1 MSRTLTPYLELTK
14 PEIAL
19 VVALS
24 SAGGF
29 LLAPAEFFGWGR
41 LLLLLLGI
49 TLASGG
55 AGALNHWVERDH
67 DAGMRRTRGRPLP
80 SGRLSPPAAL
90 VCGIGLA
97 AAGTGV
103 LWGFVNP
110 LTGGLTLLT
119 VLLYVFVYTPLKR
132 RTHWNTLV
140 GTVPGAL
147 PALCGWTAATGSVGW
162 GGIAIFSILS
172 AWQMAHFLPL
182 AWMYREDYGQGGF
195 VMLPAVDPSGRST
208 VRQTLFFTVLLAGLS
223 LWPVA
228 LSLTGWLYFVGAAAL
243 AVWFMT
249 AAAEFAW
256 SRAVPDARRV
266 LRVSIGYVPALILVL
281 VVDRLVFG
289 GLF

>member
-1 MSRTLTPYLELTK
+1 MRPNLTPYLELTK

-29 LLAPAEFFGWGR
+29 LLAPVESFAWERFA
-41 LLLLLLGI
+41 LLLLGV

-55 AGALNHWVERDH
+55 AGALNHWVEREA

-80 SGRLSPPAAL
+80 SGRLAPPAAL
-90 VCGIGLA
+90 GSGIGLA
-97 AAGTGV
+97 AVGTGV
-103 LWGFVNP
+103 LGLLINP

-119 VLLYVFVYTPLKR
+119 VLIYVLVYTPLKR

-147 PALCGWTAATGSVGW
+147 PALCGWTGATGSLGW
-162 GGIAIFSILS
+162 GGVAMFSILV

-182 AWMYREDYGQGGF
+182 AWMYREDYRQGGF

-208 VRQTLFFTVLLAGLS
+208 ARQTLLSTVLLAALS

-228 LSLTGWLYFVGAAAL
+228 LSLAGWIYFLGAAAL
-243 AVWFMT
+243 AIWFMT
-249 AAAEFAW
+249 AAAEFRW
-256 SRAVPDARRV
+256 SRGKPDARRV
-266 LRVSIGYVPALILVL
+266 LKASIAYVPALIGVL
-281 VVDRLVFG
+281 VMDRVLLG
-289 GLF
+289 

>member
-1 MSRTLTPYLELTK
+1 MPHRLTPYLELTK

-29 LLAPAEFFGWGR
+29 LLAPAAFFGWGR
-41 LLLLLLGI
+41 LVLLLLGVI
-49 TLASGG
+49 LASGG
-55 AGALNHWVERDH
+55 AGALNHWVEREA

-90 VCGIGLA
+90 GSGIGLA

-103 LWGFVNP
+103 LGLVVNP

-162 GGIAIFSILS
+162 GGIAMFSILV

-182 AWMYREDYGQGGF
+182 AWMYRDDYGKGGF

-208 VRQTLFFTVLLAGLS
+208 VRQTLFFSVALAALS
-223 LWPVA
+223 LWPAA
-228 LSLTGWLYFVGAAAL
+228 LWLTGWIYFVGAAGL
-243 AVWFMT
+243 AIWFMT

-256 SRAVPDARRV
+256 SRGVPDARRV
-266 LRVSIGYVPALILVL
+266 LKASIAYVPALMLVL
-281 VVDRLVFG
+281 AVDRVLLG
-289 GLF
+289 G

>member
-1 MSRTLTPYLELTK
+1 MRANLTPYLELTK

-24 SAGGF
+24 SAGAF
-29 LLAPAEFFGWGR
+29 VLAPAEFFGWGR
-41 LLLLLLGI
+41 LVVLLLGV

-55 AGALNHWVERDH
+55 AGALNHWVEREA

-80 SGRLSPPAAL
+80 SGRLAPPAAL
-90 VCGIGLA
+90 GSGIGLA

-103 LWGFVNP
+103 LALAINP

-119 VLLYVFVYTPLKR
+119 VLLYVLVYTPLKR
-132 RTHWNTLV
+132 RTHWNTLA

-147 PALCGWTAATGSVGW
+147 PALCGWTAATGSIGW
-162 GGIAIFSILS
+162 GGVAMFSILV

-208 VRQTLFFTVLLAGLS
+208 VRQTLLFAVLLAALS

-228 LSLTGWLYFVGAAAL
+228 LSLAGWIYFLGAAAL
-243 AVWFMT
+243 AIWFMT
-249 AAAEFAW
+249 AAAEFRW
-256 SRAVPDARRV
+256 SRGKPDARRV
-266 LRVSIGYVPALILVL
+266 LKASIAYVPALIAVL
-281 VVDRLVFG
+281 VVDRVVLG
-289 GLF
+289 

>member
-1 MSRTLTPYLELTK
+1 MSKRLTPYLELTK

-24 SAGGF
+24 SGGGF
-29 LLAPAEFFGWGR
+29 LLAPASSFDWGR
-41 LLLLLLGI
+41 LGVLLLGV

-55 AGALNHWVERDH
+55 AGALNHFVEREA

-80 SGRLSPPAAL
+80 SGRLPPTAAL
-90 VCGIGLA
+90 ATGIALA
-97 AAGTGV
+97 AGGTALLGG
-103 LWGFVNP
+103 LVNV
-110 LTGGLTLLT
+110 LTGALTLLT

-147 PALCGWTAATGSVGW
+147 PALCGWTAGTNSLGW
-162 GGIAIFSILS
+162 GGAAMFAILV

-182 AWMYREDYGQGGF
+182 AWMYRDDYRQGGF
-195 VMLPAVDPSGRST
+195 VMLPAVDPTGRAT
-208 VRQTLFFTVLLAGLS
+208 VRQTLLFTVLLAGLS

-228 LSLTGWLYFVGAAAL
+228 LSLAGWIYFLGAAAL
-243 AVWFMT
+243 AIWFMT

-256 SRAVPDARRV
+256 SHAVPDARRV
-266 LRVSIGYVPALILVL
+266 LKASIAYVPALILVL
-281 VVDRLVFG
+281 AVDRALLG
-289 GLF
+289 G

>member
-1 MSRTLTPYLELTK
+1 MTRRLSPVLELTK

-29 LLAPAEFFGWGR
+29 LLAPAGFFGWGR
-41 LLLLLLGI
+41 LLVLLSGI

-55 AGALNHWVERDH
+55 AGALNHWAEREA
-67 DAGMRRTRGRPLP
+67 DAGMRRTRRRPLP
-80 SGRLSPPAAL
+80 SGRLAPRAAL
-90 VCGIGLA
+90 ASGIGLA
-97 AAGTGV
+97 AAGVGV
-103 LWGFVNP
+103 LGVFLNL
-110 LTGGLTLLT
+110 LTAGLTALT

-147 PALCGWTAATGSVGW
+147 PALCGWTAATGSVAW
-162 GGIAIFSILS
+162 GGIALFSILA

-182 AWMYREDYGQGGF
+182 AWMYRDDYRQGGF

-208 VRQTLFFTVLLAGLS
+208 VRQTLLFAVLLAGLS

-228 LSLTGWLYFVGAAAL
+228 LSLAGWVYFVGAGAL
-243 AVWFMT
+243 AIWFLT

-256 SRAVPDARRV
+256 SRGTPDARRV
-266 LRVSIGYVPALILVL
+266 LRASIVYVPALIAALAL
-281 VVDRLVFG
+281 DRVVGSAGV
-289 GLF
+289 

>member
-1 MSRTLTPYLELTK
+1 MHRALTPYLELTK

-29 LLAPAEFFGWGR
+29 LLAPGESFDWGR
-41 LLLLLLGI
+41 LVLLLLGV

-67 DAGMRRTRGRPLP
+67 DAGMRRTRARPLP

-90 VCGIGLA
+90 FAGIGLA
-97 AAGTGV
+97 AAGAGV
-103 LWGFVNP
+103 LCLFVNL

-132 RTHWNTLV
+132 RTHWNTLA

-147 PALCGWTAATGSVGW
+147 PALCGGTAATGSVGW
-162 GGIAIFSILS
+162 GGIAMFSILV

-195 VMLPAVDPSGRST
+195 VMLPLLDPSGRST
-208 VRQTLFFTVLLAGLS
+208 VRQTLFFTVLLAGFS

-228 LSLTGWLYFVGAAAL
+228 LSLAGWPYLVGAGAL
-243 AVWFMT
+243 AVWFLT
-249 AAAEFAW
+249 AAAEFYW
-256 SRAVPDARRV
+256 SRGVPDARRV

-281 VVDRLVFG
+281 VMDRIVFSA
-289 GLF
+289 F

>member
-1 MSRTLTPYLELTK
+1 MTLTPYLELTK

-80 SGRLSPPAAL
+80 SGRLTPSAAL

-97 AAGTGV
+97 AVGTGV
-103 LWGFVNP
+103 LTLFVNP

-147 PALCGWTAATGSVGW
+147 PALGGWTAATGS
-162 GGIAIFSILS
+162 S
-172 AWQMAHFLPL
+172 A
-182 AWMYREDYGQGGF
+182 
-195 VMLPAVDPSGRST
+195 
-208 VRQTLFFTVLLAGLS
+208 
-223 LWPVA
+223 
-228 LSLTGWLYFVGAAAL
+228 GAASRSSPSSPPGR
-243 AVWFMT
+243 WRTSCRSPGCT
-249 AAAEFAW
+249 ARTTGRGA
-256 SRAVPDARRV
+256 S
-266 LRVSIGYVPALILVL
+266 
-281 VVDRLVFG
+281 
-289 GLF
+289 

>member
-1 MSRTLTPYLELTK
+1 MRLSLTPYLELTK

-29 LLAPAEFFGWGR
+29 LLAPGESFDGGR
-41 LLLLLLGI
+41 LALLLLGV

-55 AGALNHWVERDH
+55 AGALNHWIEREE

-80 SGRLSPPAAL
+80 SGRLSPPAAFAS
-90 VCGIGLA
+90 GIGLA
-97 AAGTGV
+97 AVGAGLLG
-103 LWGFVNP
+103 GFVNP
-110 LTGGLTLLT
+110 LTGGLTLVT
-119 VLLYVFVYTPLKR
+119 VLVYLFVYTPLKR

-162 GGIAIFSILS
+162 GGIAIFSILV

-182 AWMYREDYGQGGF
+182 AWMYREDYRQGGF

-208 VRQTLFFTVLLAGLS
+208 VRQTLFFSVVLAALS
-223 LWPVA
+223 LWPAA
-228 LSLTGWLYFVGAAAL
+228 LSLTGWPYFVGAAGL
-243 AVWFMT
+243 AIWFMT
-249 AAAEFAW
+249 AAAEFYW
-256 SRAVPDARRV
+256 SRGVPDARRV
-266 LRVSIGYVPALILVL
+266 LRASIAYVPALILVL
-281 VVDRLVFG
+281 VVDRVAFAG
-289 GLF
+289 VG

>member
-1 MSRTLTPYLELTK
+1 MSRSLTPYLELTK

-29 LLAPAEFFGWGR
+29 LLAPAEFFDWGR
-41 LLLLLLGI
+41 LALLLLGV

-55 AGALNHWVERDH
+55 AGALNHWIEREE

-80 SGRLSPPAAL
+80 SGRLSPLAAL
-90 VCGIGLA
+90 ASGTGLA
-97 AAGTGV
+97 ATGTGV
-103 LWGFVNP
+103 LILFVNL
-110 LTGGLTLLT
+110 LTGGLTALT
-119 VLLYVFVYTPLKR
+119 VLLYLFLYTPLKR

-147 PALCGWTAATGSVGW
+147 PALCGWTAATGSFGW
-162 GGIAIFSILS
+162 GGIAIFSILA

-228 LSLTGWLYFVGAAAL
+228 LSLAGWPYFVGAAAL

-249 AAAEFAW
+249 VAAEFYW
-256 SRAVPDARRV
+256 SRTISDARRV
-266 LRVSIGYVPALILVL
+266 LKASIAYIPALIAVR
-281 VVDRLVFG
+281 VVDRVVLG
-289 GLF
+289 GFS

>member
-29 LLAPAEFFGWGR
+29 VLAPGESFAWSR
-41 LLLLLLGI
+41 LVLLLLGV

-55 AGALNHWVERDH
+55 AGALNHWIERED

-80 SGRLSPPAAL
+80 SGRLSPAAAL
-90 VCGIGLA
+90 ASGIGLA
-97 AAGTGV
+97 AVGAGLLGA
-103 LWGFVNP
+103 FVNL
-110 LTGGLTLLT
+110 LTGGLTLAT
-119 VLLYVFVYTPLKR
+119 VLLYLFVYTPLKR

-162 GGIAIFSILS
+162 GGIAMFSILV

-182 AWMYREDYGQGGF
+182 AWMYRDDYGKGGF

-208 VRQTLFFTVLLAGLS
+208 VRQTLFFSVLLAALS
-223 LWPVA
+223 LWPAA
-228 LSLTGWLYFVGAAAL
+228 LSLTGSLYFVGAAGL
-243 AVWFMT
+243 AIWFMT

-256 SRAVPDARRV
+256 SRGVPDARRV
-266 LRVSIGYVPALILVL
+266 LRASIAYVPALILVL
-281 VVDRLVFG
+281 VVDRVVLG
-289 GLF
+289 G